1 MRASLCICACCAVL
15 RSIRDQLGRG
25 SLIERST
32 PTHLPQKQAHTNVVL
47 IIIVIIIIITKI
59 ITITI
64 SHHITSRSSSILN
77 DQRTPPTEAGILQY
91 NQAVIIIIIIVVIMV
106 HLIIAVMVTLNN
118 QAPHT
123 SHSQVVITV
132 TFFSKDEHDRWK
144 YVVNGFWRQAHPP
157 CHTWVKHKT
166 AQQARLLKHPPYYCI
181 FIWVFFPLY
190 FVYFL
195 FCIFLYFLY
204 LYLYF
209 RF

>member
-32 PTHLPQKQAHTNVVL
+32 PTHLPQKQAHTNVV
-47 IIIVIIIIITKI
+47 II
-59 ITITI
+59 
-64 SHHITSRSSSILN
+64 
-77 DQRTPPTEAGILQY
+77 
-91 NQAVIIIIIIVVIMV
+91 IIIIIIVVAMVIMV
-106 HLIIAVMVTLNN
+106 TFHLIIVVMVTLNN

-157 CHTWVKHKT
+157 CHTWMKHKT

-190 FVYFL
+190 FVFF
-195 FCIFLYFLY
+195 FCFVF
-204 LYLYF
+204 F
-209 RF
+209 VFVFVF